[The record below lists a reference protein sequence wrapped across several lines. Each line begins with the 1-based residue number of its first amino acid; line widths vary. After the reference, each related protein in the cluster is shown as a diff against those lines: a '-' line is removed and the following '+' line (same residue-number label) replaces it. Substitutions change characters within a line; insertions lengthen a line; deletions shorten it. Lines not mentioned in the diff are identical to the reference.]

1 MPTFGAIEAFSNVP
15 NEWDAYSE
23 RLDHFFTANDLGEI
37 KLNSDGKN
45 QNEVRAREDKRRAIL
60 LSVLGSATYNVLR
73 NLCLPHKPDEKS
85 YREIL
90 QLLKHHYSPIPSETV
105 QRFKFNTRVQQS
117 GEEIG
122 NYIAALRK
130 LAENCNY
137 GDKLDE
143 MLRDRL
149 VLWGSC

>member
-1 MPTFGAIEAFSNVP
+1 MTLIN
-15 NEWDAYSE
+15 
-23 RLDHFFTANDLGEI
+23 LDT
-37 KLNSDGKN
+37 SGKN

-60 LSVLGSATYNVLR
+60 LSVVTVLGSSTYTLLR

-85 YREIL
+85 YEEIM
-90 QLLKHHYSPIPSETV
+90 QLIKHHYSPIPSETV

-117 GEEIG
+117 DEEIV
-122 NYIAALRK
+122 NCIAAECK
-130 LAENCNY
+130 LTENCNY